1 MIFFQDALE
10 DGEVMIVA
18 SLALVGLLAQIV
30 LTSATVITRQP
41 ATQSMED
48 ASASRD
54 LQEQGKK
61 YNYDNSS

>member
-1 MIFFQDALE
+1 
-10 DGEVMIVA
+10 MIVA
-18 SLALVGLLAQIV
+18 SLVLVGLLAQIV
-30 LTSATVITRQP
+30 LTSATAITRQA

-61 YNYDNSS
+61 YNNDNRTKE

>member
-1 MIFFQDALE
+1 
-10 DGEVMIVA
+10 MIVA

-30 LTSATVITRQP
+30 LTSATAITRQA

-48 ASASRD
+48 ANASRD

-61 YNYDNSS
+61 YNHDN